1 MSANASP
8 RAQRY
13 AVLES
18 PLRDFDG
25 WLIAIDCGNPECRR
39 DRIYSLGELAGFYGG
54 TVKVAEVLRRLRCQD
69 CGGGVAKAT
78 LLSNLPTGRYR
89 PRSLELLPGTN
100 W

>member
-8 RAQRY
+8 RARRY

-18 PLRDFDG
+18 PLRAFEK

-39 DRIYSLGELAGFYGG
+39 DRIYSLGELARFYGG

-69 CGGGVAKAT
+69 CGGVVVKVT

-89 PRSLELLPGTN
+89 PRSLELLPGVD
-100 W
+100 